1 MVGTVI
7 GMAAAAAAAVI
18 ALAGHAFGTSTA
30 ATVPVSPFGGS
41 VPVHIARVG
50 HIDVDL
56 ALSGSAGLRQ
66 VSCAGAAA
74 GTTVCFVR
82 R

>member
-18 ALAGHAFGTSTA
+18 ALAGHAFGTSPA

-41 VPVHIARVG
+41 VPVHIAHVG
-50 HIDVDL
+50 RIDVDL
-56 ALSGSAGLRQ
+56 ATPGSAGLRR

-74 GTTVCFVR
+74 ATTACFVAR
-82 R
+82 